1 MTLSFSNKRPIS
13 IAIDISAVTRY
24 ARLMDPR
31 FSLRRTPCCP
41 VPFTNPYP
49 PFYLPSSLPM
59 EDRGPCWT
67 THPPHS
73 QQSIRRSSSLPLSLS
88 LSLCSFTFTCSSLSR
103 LANFALDSIS
113 LSLSLRFNQGKHS
126 KRSIHAHIGHDDRI
140 EYRFRIF
147 DSKSR
152 LRDVA
157 RFGWL
162 FEGIREGRFFEIVRY
177 RGNGG
182 LLWIRRRK
190 DVR

>member
-31 FSLRRTPCCP
+31 LSLRRTPCCP

-49 PFYLPSSLPM
+49 PFYLPSDGRSWPLLDDSPT
-59 EDRGPCWT
+59 PLAT
-67 THPPHS
+67 KHPP
-73 QQSIRRSSSLPLSLS
+73 LFFAAPFS

-113 LSLSLRFNQGKHS
+113 LSLFDLIKENTRNARYTHTLDTMIASSIAFESSILSHDCETWHGLDDCLRGFVRGDSS
-126 KRSIHAHIGHDDRI
+126 KL
-140 EYRFRIF
+140 FVF
-147 DSKSR
+147 D
-152 LRDVA
+152 
-157 RFGWL
+157 
-162 FEGIREGRFFEIVRY
+162 

>member
-31 FSLRRTPCCP
+31 LSLRRTPCCP

-88 LSLCSFTFTCSSLSR
+88 LSALSPLPVR
-103 LANFALDSIS
+103 HCPDLQILPSIRS
-113 LSLSLRFNQGKHS
+113 LSLSLFDLIKENTRNARYTHTLDTMIASSIAFESSILSHDCETWHGLDDCLRGFVRGDSS
-126 KRSIHAHIGHDDRI
+126 KL
-140 EYRFRIF
+140 F
-147 DSKSR
+147 D
-152 LRDVA
+152 
-157 RFGWL
+157 
-162 FEGIREGRFFEIVRY
+162 IVGTVDY
-177 RGNGG
+177 YG
-182 LLWIRRRK
+182 
-190 DVR
+190 

>member
-67 THPPHS
+67 THPPLS

-88 LSLCSFTFTCSSLSR
+88 LSALSPLPVR
-103 LANFALDSIS
+103 HCPDLQILPSIRS

>member
-88 LSLCSFTFTCSSLSR
+88 LSALSPLPVR
-103 LANFALDSIS
+103 HCPDLQILPSIRS

-182 LLWIRRRK
+182 LLWIRRRRK
-190 DVR
+190 DIR

>member
-31 FSLRRTPCCP
+31 LSLRRTPCCP

-49 PFYLPSSLPM
+49 PFYLPSDGRSWPLLGDSPT
-59 EDRGPCWT
+59 PLAT
-67 THPPHS
+67 KHPP
-73 QQSIRRSSSLPLSLS
+73 LFFAAPFS

-103 LANFALDSIS
+103 LANFALDSI
-113 LSLSLRFNQGKHS
+113 SLSLRFNQGKHS

-157 RFGWL
+157 QFG
-162 FEGIREGRFFEIVRY
+162 
-177 RGNGG
+177 
-182 LLWIRRRK
+182 
-190 DVR
+190 

>member
-31 FSLRRTPCCP
+31 LSLRRTPCCP

-88 LSLCSFTFTCSSLSR
+88 LSALSPLPVR
-103 LANFALDSIS
+103 HCPDLQILPSIRS

-182 LLWIRRRK
+182 LLWIRRRRK
-190 DVR
+190 DIR

>member
-31 FSLRRTPCCP
+31 LSLRRTPCCP

-67 THPPHS
+67 THPPLS

-88 LSLCSFTFTCSSLSR
+88 LSALSPLPVR
-103 LANFALDSIS
+103 HCPDLQILPSIRS

-182 LLWIRRRK
+182 LLWIRRRRK
-190 DVR
+190 NIR

>member
-31 FSLRRTPCCP
+31 LSLRRTPCCP

-67 THPPHS
+67 THPPLS

-88 LSLCSFTFTCSSLSR
+88 LSALSPLPVR
-103 LANFALDSIS
+103 HCPDLQILPSIRS

-182 LLWIRRRK
+182 LLWIRRRRK
-190 DVR
+190 DIR

>member
-31 FSLRRTPCCP
+31 LSLRRTPCCP

-88 LSLCSFTFTCSSLSR
+88 LSLCSFTFTCSSLSD
-103 LANFALDSIS
+103 LQILPSIRS
-113 LSLSLRFNQGKHS
+113 LSLSLFDLIKENTRNARYTHTLDTMIASSIAFESSILSHDCETWHGLDDCLRGFVRGDSS
-126 KRSIHAHIGHDDRI
+126 KL
-140 EYRFRIF
+140 F
-147 DSKSR
+147 D
-152 LRDVA
+152 
-157 RFGWL
+157 
-162 FEGIREGRFFEIVRY
+162 IVGTVDY
-177 RGNGG
+177 YG
-182 LLWIRRRK
+182 
-190 DVR
+190 